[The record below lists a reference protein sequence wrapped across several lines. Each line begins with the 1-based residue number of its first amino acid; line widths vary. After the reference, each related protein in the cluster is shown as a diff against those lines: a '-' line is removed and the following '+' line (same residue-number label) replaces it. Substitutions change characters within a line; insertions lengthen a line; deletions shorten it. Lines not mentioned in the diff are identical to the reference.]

1 MANVNPTVTKIL
13 KPLASLRLTVALL
26 VIACVLVFAGTT
38 AQREMGIQDVQ
49 HQFFH
54 THVWAKIYLHYF
66 LPSPKDGQP
75 PHGGPWF
82 PIPAG
87 YTLIGLLLLNLLAAH
102 AVRFKLRLK
111 RIGVILIH
119 LGLILLLTG
128 EVVTSVCAVEGQMPI
143 DVGGQINYAQDIR
156 EGHAELAFVDHSPA
170 DHDNVAVVEQ
180 PALERS
186 VKGTLIHDSALPVDV
201 KVLKWYD
208 NARVRGPVERGGEI
222 DRLADRGSARD
233 LGLTPLPRFT
243 GTEAEN
249 VDLPAAFVSLSQGGQ
264 TIGTYLVSAELDR
277 PQQVTVGD
285 KTYYLTLRFER
296 YYKPYT
302 IVLTKFTHDVFAGT
316 DVARNFASEIRLI
329 DPSRHVDREVKI
341 WMNHPLRYEGETF
354 YQQSF
359 ANNDHTSILQVV
371 HNPGWLMPYIACAIG
386 ALGLVIH
393 FGINLIG
400 FLRKRRAAA
409 HAPVVRIQE
418 KPAKSGDSR
427 RYSKSEP
434 VRNYTLEPE
443 ARWPGLVLPT
453 VLLAIFAFYIVG
465 QLFSSISPSSA
476 ADSFHWEQFGTLPI
490 SFEGRVQPLASVARN
505 SLKIISSHETLKDEK
520 GNQVPPEQW
529 LLDVMTKTGKWAQ
542 YKAIEINHPQ
552 IKDVLG
558 LPEKERFFSWYDIF
572 KDQENARK
580 LDEQARLASQVPAKQ
595 RDSYQ
600 NGMIDLHQHLGV
612 YLRLFQVDAIATQFD
627 LMSHPEV
634 VRTMYQ
640 HVSEAIAT
648 VDPGLMAKIQSNPND
663 DLRKAFSEALMR
675 VDMKKLNSEQQQAVY
690 DFIDQSERTSLL
702 SRLGPDED
710 LYLAAPLD
718 GSGKWLPLSAVVRS
732 NSETP
737 GPESAV
743 SFIHIVNDYERS
755 GGSGVDPKNLT
766 TDQRG
771 AIRDFNADV
780 ASYQS
785 KLEAAL
791 PSAMS
796 KVDYES
802 FFNRF
807 DPFLICMVL
816 YIAIF
821 VLAICS
827 WVIWERPFAR
837 SAFWLLLLA
846 LSIHTFAL
854 ISRIYISGRPP
865 VTNLYSSAVFIA
877 WGIVVFCTFLEWI
890 YRNGVAL
897 ITASTAGFLS
907 LLVAAGLA
915 STEGDTMKQLQ
926 AVLDTNF
933 WLATHVVCVTLGY
946 TATFLTGLL
955 AIIYIIRVVFGESSN
970 EPEMKDH
977 SRMVYGVICF
987 AMLFSFVG
995 TILGGIW
1002 ADQSWGRFW
1011 GWDPKENGAVLIVL
1025 WNALIL
1031 HARWGGLVRDRGV
1044 MVLAILGNIVTSW
1057 SWFGTNM
1064 LGIGLHSYGFMQSAQ
1079 FWLIA
1084 FMASQLLLAG
1094 IGMIPPRLWAG
1105 LRGEGSGSASKQPAR
1120 A

>member
-1 MANVNPTVTKIL
+1 MNSTVTKFL

-26 VIACVLVFAGTT
+26 VISCVLVFAGTT

-49 HQFFH
+49 RTFFH

-75 PHGGPWF
+75 FHGGAWF
-82 PIPAG
+82 PLPAG

-111 RIGVILIH
+111 RTGVILIH

-128 EVVTSVCAVEGQMPI
+128 EVVTSVFAVEGQMPI

-180 PALERS
+180 PAMERS
-186 VKGTLIHDSALPVDV
+186 VKGTLIHDSALPIDV

-249 VDLPAAFVSLSQGGQ
+249 VDLPAAFVTLTQGGQ
-264 TIGTYLVSAELDR
+264 TMGTYLVSAELDR
-277 PQQVTVGD
+277 PQQVTVGG
-285 KTYYLTLRFER
+285 KTYDLTLRFER

-302 IVLTKFTHDVFAGT
+302 IVLKKFTHDVFPGT
-316 DVARNFASEIRLI
+316 EVARNFASEIRLI
-329 DPSRHVDREVKI
+329 DPSRHVDRQVKI

-409 HAPVVRIQE
+409 QAPAVRIQE
-418 KPAKSGDSR
+418 KPAKAGDSR

-434 VRNYTLEPE
+434 VRNYTLAPEP
-443 ARWPGLVLPT
+443 RWPGLVLPT
-453 VLLAIFAFYIVG
+453 VLLAIFAIFIVG
-465 QLFSSISPSSA
+465 KLFSSISP
-476 ADSFHWEQFGTLPI
+476 DSISIGCHWDEFGKLPI

-505 SLKIISSHETLKDEK
+505 SLKIISSHETLKDDK
-520 GNQVPPEQW
+520 GNEVPPEQW

-648 VDPGLMAKIQSNPND
+648 VDPGLMAKIQSNPTA

-675 VDMKKLNSEQQQAVY
+675 VDMKKLNTEQQQAVY

-718 GSGKWLPLSAVVRS
+718 GSAKWLPLSAVVHS

-807 DPFLICMVL
+807 DPFLICMVV

-854 ISRIYISGRPP
+854 VSRVYISGRPP

-955 AIIYIIRVVFGESSN
+955 AIIYIIRVVFGRSTSDQD
-970 EPEMKDH
+970 MKDH
-977 SRMVYGVICF
+977 SKMVYGVICF

-1094 IGMIPPRLWAG
+1094 IGMIPPRLWASFRVG
-1105 LRGEGSGSASKQPAR
+1105 GSGSAPKRPAH